1 MSVTIDP
8 EILEKAGDFNL
19 DEISVKTITND
30 KVDFKAAFIELNI
43 FESIYSNAVNGNIVI
58 RDSGQLYKSVC
69 YIRTRNNCFQRT
81 YARMQRAMTKSTS
94 KSFPHV
100 YTKFLTKY
108 QQKNENK
115 FIRYTLHRQ
124 RQSKT

>member
-30 KVDFKAAFIELNI
+30 KVDFKSAFIELNI

-58 RDSGQLYKSVC
+58 RDSGNFINQ
-69 YIRTRNNCFQRT
+69 
-81 YARMQRAMTKSTS
+81 YAISGQETIAFNVHTPMQRAMTKSTS